1 MSSFKTPKEQW
12 FQSKR
17 TNEFSKR
24 TKEFNTTSY
33 NYDTNEWFVPIHPRG
48 MGTTLSVTFINEP
61 SEERKKERK
70 VACKKER
77 KKERIK

>member
-17 TNEFSKR
+17 TNDFSKR

-48 MGTTLSVTFINEP
+48 MGTTLSVTFINEHKFE
-61 SEERKKERK
+61 SKNKNKQRGKKNG
-70 VACKKER
+70 
-77 KKERIK
+77 